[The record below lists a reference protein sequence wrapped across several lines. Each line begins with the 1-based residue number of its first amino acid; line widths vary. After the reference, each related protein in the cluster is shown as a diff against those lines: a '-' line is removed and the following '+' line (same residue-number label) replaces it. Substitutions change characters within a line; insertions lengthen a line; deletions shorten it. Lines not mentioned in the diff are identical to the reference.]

1 LKKKVLVAMSGGV
14 DSSVAACLLKEKG
27 YNVAGVTMCLGI
39 KDSNSSKTRCCGTE
53 AIEDAKKVAGVI
65 DIPHYVLDFS
75 KELEEKVVQDFIDE
89 YARGRTPNPCVLCNR
104 YIKFGSL
111 LKKALAM
118 KFDFLAT
125 GHYARIEKSCGKY
138 LLKKAKDKTKDQSY
152 FLYGIQREALPN
164 ILFPLGSLTKKEVR
178 IIAKKKRLPVWEK
191 AESQDICF
199 IEGESYHDFFLK
211 RSKNPEPGS
220 ILSREKRPLGRHKGV
235 SFYTVGQRR
244 GMGIGA
250 KGALYVVSIDTERN
264 EIIAGEKEELK
275 AKSLVAENANFLM
288 EIFSGSAKA
297 KIRYSG
303 NEAKCSFFSRGK
315 NIEVIFDEKQEAITP
330 GQSVVLYKNDT
341 VLGGGVIKES
351 IR

>member
-1 LKKKVLVAMSGGV
+1 MSGGV

-27 YNVAGVTMCLGI
+27 YDVAGVTMCLGI
-39 KDSNSSKTRCCGTE
+39 KDSNSSKPRCCGTE
-53 AIEDAKKVAGVI
+53 AVEDAKKVADAIG
-65 DIPHYVLDFS
+65 IPHYVLDFS
-75 KELEEKVVQDFIDE
+75 KELEEKVIQGFICDYE
-89 YARGRTPNPCVLCNR
+89 KGRTPNPCVDCNR
-104 YIKFGSL
+104 RIKFGSL

-118 KFDFLAT
+118 NFDFLAT
-125 GHYARIEKSCGKY
+125 GHYARIEKSRGKY
-138 LLKKAKDKTKDQSY
+138 LLKKAKDKQKDQSY
-152 FLYGIQREALPN
+152 FLYGIQKEALPN
-164 ILFPLGSLTKKEVR
+164 ILFPLGSLAKKEVR
-178 IIAKKKRLPVWEK
+178 IIAKKKRLPVWQK

-199 IEGESYHDFFLK
+199 IKGRSYHDFFLN
-211 RSKNPEPGS
+211 RSEKPESGS
-220 ILSREKRPLGRHKGV
+220 ILNRERRLLGRHKGV
-235 SFYTVGQRR
+235 PFYTVGQRH

-264 EIIAGEKEELK
+264 EIIAGEKEDLK
-275 AKSLVAENANFLM
+275 AKSLVAQDANFLI
-288 EIFSGSAKA
+288 EVFSGNASA

-315 NIEVIFDEKQEAITP
+315 SIKVIFDEKQEAITP